1 MTPEQIHQKLQDKFG
16 EDILEL
22 NGEALDPFIKVN
34 PARIFEI
41 SKFLNDDAELNF
53 RSLMCLSGLDY
64 GAEDNLGVVYNLH
77 SMKKKHKIAIRVDLP
92 RENPKVPSVETIWRT
107 ADWHEREA
115 YDLFGILFE
124 GHRDLRRILCP
135 DDWEGYPLRKD
146 YIVQEYYHGIRVP
159 YQEDWEKY
167 ETFAKNPE
175 RGHFVFQFEE
185 KVPGLSEA
193 SKDGKNG
200 KGNDEKAKE

>member
-1 MTPEQIHQKLQDKFG
+1 MTPEQIHKKLQERFG
-16 EDILEL
+16 DDIIEFS
-22 NGEALDPFIKVN
+22 GEALDPFVKVK
-34 PARIFEI
+34 PARLFEI
-41 SKFLNDDAELNF
+41 AGFLRNDADLDFKA
-53 RSLMCLSGLDY
+53 LMCLSGIDY

-77 SMKKKHKIAIRVDLP
+77 SIKHNHKITIRVDLP
-92 RENPKVPSVETIWRT
+92 RDNPKVPSLETVWRT

-115 YDLFGILFE
+115 YDLYGIHFE

-185 KVPGLSEA
+185 KVPGLSEV
-193 SKDGKNG
+193 GKNG
-200 KGNDEKAKE
+200 KGNEEKAKE